1 MNWKKLTLAG
11 LVSVGLMAIPALAQ
25 DASTTSTTSAQTTDH
40 NDTNSKTKKVMK
52 KATAKTQDA
61 ASDTKDAVSGNKRLD
76 LNSATKDEL
85 AALPGMTADDAQK
98 VIDNRPYKAK
108 NDLVKKNVVSADEY
122 AKIKDSVVAKKST
135 ATDAATGDAT
145 STKGKHKSKKSDT
158 STTTAGPSK

>member
-11 LVSVGLMAIPALAQ
+11 LVSVGLMAIPAVAQ
-25 DASTTSTTSAQTTDH
+25 DASATSSQTVDH
-40 NDTNSKTKKVMK
+40 NDTNSKTKKAIK
-52 KATAKTQDA
+52 KAAGKTQDA

-98 VIDNRPYKAK
+98 VIDNRPYKMK
-108 NDLVKKNVVSADEY
+108 SDLVKKNVVSADEY

-145 STKGKHKSKKSDT
+145 TTKGKHKSKKSDT
-158 STTTAGPSK
+158 STTAGPSM

>member
-11 LVSVGLMAIPALAQ
+11 LVSVGLMAIPAVAH
-25 DASTTSTTSAQTTDH
+25 DARASSSDTLDP
-40 NDTNSKTKKVMK
+40 NDTNSKTKKAIK
-52 KATAKTQDA
+52 KAAGKTQDA
-61 ASDTKDAVSGNKRLD
+61 ASNTKDAVSGNKRLD

-98 VIDNRPYKAK
+98 VIDNRPYKMK
-108 NDLVKKNVVSADEY
+108 SDLVKKNVVSADEY

-145 STKGKHKSKKSDT
+145 TTKGKHKSKKSDT
-158 STTTAGPSK
+158 STTAGPSM

>member
-25 DASTTSTTSAQTTDH
+25 DASTTSSQTVDH
-40 NDTNSKTKKVMK
+40 NDTNSKTKKAMK
-52 KATAKTQDA
+52 KAAGKTQDA

-98 VIDNRPYKAK
+98 VIDGRPYKGK
-108 NDLVKKNVVSADEY
+108 NDLVKKNIVSADEY
-122 AKIKDSVVAKKST
+122 AKIKDNVVAKKST
-135 ATDAATGDAT
+135 ATKAAAGNAS

-158 STTTAGPSK
+158 STTTAGPSM